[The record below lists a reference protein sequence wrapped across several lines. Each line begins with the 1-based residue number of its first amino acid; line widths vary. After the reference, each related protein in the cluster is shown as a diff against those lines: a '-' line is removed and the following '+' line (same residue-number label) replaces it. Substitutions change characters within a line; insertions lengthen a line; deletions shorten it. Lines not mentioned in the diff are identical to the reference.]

1 MDPIV
6 KQLTCP
12 ACGKPTNVR
21 VMPSAATHT
30 YNCPHCKTIQTAKG

>member
-6 KQLTCP
+6 KQLSCS

-21 VMPSAATHT
+21 VMPSSTSHT
-30 YNCPHCKTIQTAKG
+30 YHCPHCKKVQTAKG